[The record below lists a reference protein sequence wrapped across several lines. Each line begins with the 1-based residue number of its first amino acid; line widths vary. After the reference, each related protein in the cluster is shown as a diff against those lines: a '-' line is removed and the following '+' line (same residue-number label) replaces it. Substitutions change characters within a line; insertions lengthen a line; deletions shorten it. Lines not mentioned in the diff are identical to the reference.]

1 MSSTTTVL
9 ITGANRGI
17 GQGLVSAYLGRP
29 NTTVVAAV
37 RNIATAESLRSL
49 PKSSG
54 SQLIVI
60 EIDVASS
67 DSIRRGIRS
76 LTAEYELDS
85 LDIVIANAGM
95 AVKSSKLIEMATHDI
110 QPFVDVNAYGQLELF
125 RAVLPLLRRSKKAAK
140 GKFMY
145 MSSIGG
151 SLTTMDNMLPA
162 AAYGASKALGNF
174 FVKWLSLEQKDVVI
188 WAQHPGLVATETA
201 KAALEDMKSRGP
213 DLTALALPVEQV
225 CHDLLHL
232 TENAT
237 LETTHGKFLG
247 PDGEEPPW

>member
-17 GQGLVSAYLGRP
+17 GQGLVSAYIGRA
-29 NTTVVAAV
+29 NTTVIAAV
-37 RNIATAESLRSL
+37 RNVATAESLKSL

-67 DSIRRGIRS
+67 DSIRRGIKS

-85 LDIVIANAGM
+85 LDTVIANAGM
-95 AVKSSKLIEMATHDI
+95 AIKSPKLIEMATQDI
-110 QPFVDVNAYGQLELF
+110 QRFVDVNAYGQLELF
-125 RAVLPLLRRSKKAAK
+125 RAVFPLLRRSKKAAK

-151 SLTTMDNMLPA
+151 SLTTMDNMLPV

-201 KAALEDMKSRGP
+201 KAALEDMKSQGP

-225 CHDLLHL
+225 CQDLLQL

-247 PDGEEPPW
+247 PNGEELSW

>member
-17 GQGLVSAYLGRP
+17 GQGLVSAYLGRA
-29 NTTVVAAV
+29 NTTVIAAV
-37 RNIATAESLRSL
+37 RNVATAESLKSL

-67 DSIRRGIRS
+67 DSIRRGIKS

-85 LDIVIANAGM
+85 LDTVIANAGM
-95 AVKSSKLIEMATHDI
+95 AIKSPKLIEMATQDI
-110 QPFVDVNAYGQLELF
+110 QRFVDVNAYGQLELF
-125 RAVLPLLRRSKKAAK
+125 RAVFPLLRRSKKAAK
-140 GKFMY
+140 
-145 MSSIGG
+145 
-151 SLTTMDNMLPA
+151 

-174 FVKWLSLEQKDVVI
+174 FVKWLSLEQKDVAI

-201 KAALEDMKSRGP
+201 KAALEDMKSQGQ
-213 DLTALALPVEQV
+213 DLTVLALPVEQV
-225 CHDLLHL
+225 CQDLLQL

-247 PDGEEPPW
+247 PNGEELSW

>member
-1 MSSTTTVL
+1 
-9 ITGANRGI
+9 
-17 GQGLVSAYLGRP
+17 
-29 NTTVVAAV
+29 
-37 RNIATAESLRSL
+37 L
-49 PKSSG
+49 PKSFG
-54 SQLIVI
+54 SRLIVI

-67 DSIRRGIRS
+67 DSIRRGIEA

-95 AVKSSKLIEMATHDI
+95 AVESAKLIDMATHDI
-110 QPFVDVNAYGQLELF
+110 QRFVDVNAYGQLELF
-125 RAVLPLLRRSKKAAK
+125 RAVLPLLRRSNKAAK

-188 WAQHPGLVATETA
+188 WAQHPG
-201 KAALEDMKSRGP
+201 
-213 DLTALALPVEQV
+213 
-225 CHDLLHL
+225 
-232 TENAT
+232 
-237 LETTHGKFLG
+237 
-247 PDGEEPPW
+247 